1 MCNDLQSSAP
11 RPDFIADWAMATIP
25 EIKVVLLFQKIDIG
39 KFDRDF
45 WHGPVLSEL

>member
-1 MCNDLQSSAP
+1 MLVVTEKLDQILA
-11 RPDFIADWAMATIP
+11 ATARLLLI
-25 EIKVVLLFQKIDIG
+25 LLFQKIDIG